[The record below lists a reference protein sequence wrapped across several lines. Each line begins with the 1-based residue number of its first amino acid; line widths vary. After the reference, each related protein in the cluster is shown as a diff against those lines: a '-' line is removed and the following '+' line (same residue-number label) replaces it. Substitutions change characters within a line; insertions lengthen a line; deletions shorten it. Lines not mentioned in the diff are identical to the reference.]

1 MKPTDKVA
9 SITGTA
15 KEAIMENRLFKLWVA
30 LTLIAIANIII
41 FDAVIITSPDTIQV
55 KYTPDDAYYYLSLA
69 RNFVH
74 YHSWT
79 FDSGVSK
86 TSGFHPMLAYILAL
100 LYALLRPNTDG
111 FVRISLLLSSI
122 FTLLSAFYLLWMG
135 WKQKQLFM
143 LASLA
148 VIISWRNIL
157 INSVSGVEWPLIVFI
172 IVLFCSTLAW
182 NYSSRAGKIFLFVL
196 GILGSLTR
204 SDFGILTFAF
214 FCASLIL
221 WRRKEGKGQL
231 AAASLGAAGAL
242 LGVGLLLL
250 HNYLLTGL
258 AVQSSAL
265 MKNQWITDAGS
276 MSILRNGLAG
286 LIMLLIL
293 PLLFGFLNQG
303 RIRGIFS
310 ELSGVQKLF
319 GLTAIFNWMG
329 YAVFY
334 SRVSDVQPWYSAN
347 IVMSVFVFLSAL
359 WYSIQRGIWKKF
371 VLAPHLALLT
381 LFAVLFLGTLRA
393 MYPVNGLHGIWP
405 HQQATLE
412 AGKYLQQHP
421 LTGRVGGWNMGIIN
435 YYQGGEVIN
444 LDGVVNNDIHS
455 YAVTNT
461 TVQYMREK
469 NIEYLLDFDNMF
481 RILAAQRGGYDDPQF
496 LSHLQPVKVFDEGQ
510 YPIWKHLTLY
520 KIGR

>member
-15 KEAIMENRLFKLWVA
+15 KEAVMENRLFKLWVA
-30 LTLIAIANIII
+30 LALIAIANIIF
-41 FDAVIITSPDTIQV
+41 FDAVIIAAPDTIQV

-135 WKQKQLFM
+135 WKQKQPFM

-196 GILGSLTR
+196 GVLGSLTR

-265 MKNQWITDAGS
+265 MKNQWITGAGS

-286 LIMLLIL
+286 LIILLIL

-303 RIRGIFS
+303 RVRGILS

-359 WYSIQRGIWKKF
+359 WYSIQHGVWKKF
-371 VLAPHLALLT
+371 VLAPQVSFLV
-381 LFAVLFLGTLRA
+381 LFAVFFLETLLA
-393 MYPVNGLHGIWP
+393 TYPVNDLNGVWP

-412 AGKYLQQHP
+412 AGKYLHDHP
-421 LTGRVGGWNMGIIN
+421 LESRIGGWNVGIVN

-444 LDGVVNNDIHS
+444 LDGVVNNDIRL
-455 YAVTNT
+455 YAATNT
-461 TVQYMREK
+461 TFEYIQK
-469 NIEYLLDFDNMF
+469 NNIEYVLDFDNMF
-481 RILAAQRGGYDDPQF
+481 RTLAVQRGGYNDPQF
-496 LSHLQPVKVFDEGQ
+496 LTKLKPIMVFDKGQ
-510 YPIWKHLTLY
+510 YPIWEHLTLY
-520 KIGR
+520 KIER